1 MNILAIDIGSYSVKF
16 IEMKPER
23 KNFLLVDKQ
32 EIILDEV
39 QYHYP
44 NIEDM
49 SELQREII
57 SNFIQKKGH
66 EYKIIFQLPSEM
78 ITTRYLEIPGASK
91 KKVEMI
97 IPFQLDENLPYA
109 LSQAHYSSRIAKNT
123 NHFDVL
129 SNITQSATFNE
140 FYGHF
145 ENRDIQP
152 NILTS
157 EISIIQ
163 AYIEH
168 IRMNELCCIIDIGHK
183 TTKIYF
189 IKNRQI
195 VSNHISHV
203 AGQTINDVI
212 SRTYQISHDD
222 AVIYKHA
229 NAFMLTDDQ
238 LEEVSPEQKE
248 FALIMKQVFSP
259 LISDLKRWEIGHRV
273 KHGTAIEKIYIMGG
287 TSAINN
293 LDNFIYSHTG
303 IPVSY
308 TPSIND
314 FKGDYENKENA
325 FLISKMMGIASRAPN
340 TIINFLVGKYQVAS
354 ATFISL
360 HSATFIGMRSLVLAL
375 IILGGLATEKFFF
388 LDKQE
393 KALDSKIRSV
403 IKRPNLAIS
412 NNDRKSYIKNPNRIL
427 NLLKKKNKMITDEV
441 SAIYSSQEINALKSL
456 SLLSK
461 LLTNNPEVS
470 LEKFTSN
477 GTEVE
482 AQFLSQNSEILNSV
496 VRTLKEAQLPSL
508 SVKYSQNQTVLNV
521 TFEDQQ

>member
-44 NIEDM
+44 NISDTA
-49 SELQREII
+49 ELQREII
-57 SNFIQKKGH
+57 SNFIHKKGH
-66 EYKIIFQLPSEM
+66 EYKIIFQIPSEM
-78 ITTRYLEIPGASK
+78 ITTRYLEIPGTSK
-91 KKVEMI
+91 KKAEMI
-97 IPFQLDENLPYA
+97 IPFQLDENLPYS
-109 LSQAHYSSRIAKNT
+109 LSSSHFSSRISKNAS
-123 NHFDVL
+123 HFDVL
-129 SNITQSATFNE
+129 SNITQSTTFND
-140 FYGHF
+140 YYANF
-145 ENRDIQP
+145 EGKDTQP
-152 NILTS
+152 TILTS
-157 EISIIQ
+157 EISVIQ

-168 IRMNELCCIIDIGHK
+168 IRMNETCCIVDMGHK
-183 TTKIYF
+183 TTKFYF

-203 AGQTINDVI
+203 AGQTVNDVI
-212 SRTYQISHDD
+212 SKTYQISLDD

-229 NAFMLTDDQ
+229 NAFMLTDEQ
-238 LEEVSPEQKE
+238 LNEVSPEQKE
-248 FALIMKQVFSP
+248 FALIMKQVFNP
-259 LISDLKRWEIGHRV
+259 LISDLRRWEIGHRV
-273 KHGTAIEKIYIMGG
+273 KHGTAIDRIYILGG

-293 LDNFIYSHTG
+293 LDNFIYYHLG

-308 TPSIND
+308 APSITD
-314 FKGDYENKENA
+314 FKGDYENKENT
-325 FLISKMMGIASRAPN
+325 FLITKMMGIASRNPN
-340 TIINFLVGKYQVAS
+340 SIINFLIGKYQVAS
-354 ATFISL
+354 STFISL

-375 IILGGLATEKFFF
+375 IIIGGLSAEKILF

-393 KALDSKIRSV
+393 KALDSKIKTL

-412 NNDRKSYIKNPNRIL
+412 NNDRKSYVKTPNRIL
-427 NLLKKKNKMITDEV
+427 NLLKKKNKIITDEV
-441 SAIYSSQEINALKSL
+441 SAIYSSQDVNALKSL
-456 SLLSK
+456 SILSK

-482 AQFLSQNSEILNSV
+482 AKFTSQNPEILNSV
-496 VRTLKEAQLPSL
+496 AKTLKDAQLPAF
-508 SVKYSQNQTVLNV
+508 SVKYGQNQTTLSV